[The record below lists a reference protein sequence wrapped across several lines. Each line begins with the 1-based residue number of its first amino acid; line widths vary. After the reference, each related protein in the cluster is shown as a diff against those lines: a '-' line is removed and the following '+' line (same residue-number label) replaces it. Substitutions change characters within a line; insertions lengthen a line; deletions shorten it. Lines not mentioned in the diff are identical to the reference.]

1 MNLIVNLILKIMSV
15 RLVIAFDKWCLIV
28 ERMFFTKGKAG
39 DARMEMIGR
48 VILIDAF
55 LEKNEMVAAMCRL
68 AGERRDGGTGPLGAA
83 ARGRSPKYGGTRA
96 RRRAESRRDAAC
108 LPAVP
113 RRIATR
119 ARGMPCVRN
128 RCRSRRS
135 AESRRCDELIVPAR
149 FDVSAPRRAAPRRA
163 AMHGGRAGVHGG
175 VRRWLKRRGA
185 IGGVGR
191 RPVHRRAAARRAAR
205 AAARVAGPA
214 PDRSEMEQHVP
225 NSNRRCAARG
235 GPFISARPSGGMVWI
250 VHFRFP
256 ALRAAQHETHRHNQE
271 TT

>member
-1 MNLIVNLILKIMSV
+1 MGVARIALSQTESRCISGYVNKTTDGFLKRMNLIVNLILKIMSV

-149 FDVSAPRRAAPRRA
+149 FDVSAPRRAALRCTAGEPACMA
-163 AMHGGRAGVHGG
+163 AS
-175 VRRWLKRRGA
+175 
-185 IGGVGR
+185 GVG
-191 RPVHRRAAARRAAR
+191 
-205 AAARVAGPA
+205 
-214 PDRSEMEQHVP
+214 
-225 NSNRRCAARG
+225 
-235 GPFISARPSGGMVWI
+235 
-250 VHFRFP
+250 
-256 ALRAAQHETHRHNQE
+256 
-271 TT
+271 

>member
-1 MNLIVNLILKIMSV
+1 MHFLK
-15 RLVIAFDKWCLIV
+15 RTKWWPRC
-28 ERMFFTKGKAG
+28 
-39 DARMEMIGR
+39 
-48 VILIDAF
+48 
-55 LEKNEMVAAMCRL
+55 AACR
-68 AGERRDGGTGPLGAA
+68 RA
-83 ARGRSPKYGGTRA
+83 ARRWNGNAWGGGAGAIAEIRGTRA

-149 FDVSAPRRAAPRRA
+149 FDVSVPCRAVPRCD

-175 VRRWLKRRGA
+175 VHGGVRRWPKRRGA

-191 RPVHRRAAARRAAR
+191 RPVHRRAAARRASR

-235 GPFISARPSGGMVWI
+235 GLFMSARPSGGMVWI

-256 ALRAAQHETHRHNQE
+256 ALRADQHETHRHNQE

>member
-1 MNLIVNLILKIMSV
+1 MSV

-68 AGERRDGGTGPLGAA
+68 AGERR
-83 ARGRSPKYGGTRA
+83 
-96 RRRAESRRDAAC
+96 AESRRDAAC

-135 AESRRCDELIVPAR
+135 AESRRCDELIVPAH
-149 FDVSAPRRAAPRRA
+149 FDVSVPCRAVPRRA

-175 VRRWLKRRGA
+175 VRRWPKRRGA

-214 PDRSEMEQHVP
+214 PDRSEMEPHVP

-235 GPFISARPSGGMVWI
+235 GPFISARPSGGWYGSCIFVSRHYGRI
-250 VHFRFP
+250 NTR
-256 ALRAAQHETHRHNQE
+256 RTDTTRRRHE
-271 TT
+271 